1 MGSLHI
7 VVEIDLMGKDK
18 RTRDNTSAPYNTSAP
33 SSSSNARMWMKILV
47 SVSDKWRA
55 DLAIVR
61 KVDSSQWIG
70 RESL

>member
-18 RTRDNTSAPYNTSAP
+18 RTRDNTSAA
-33 SSSSNARMWMKILV
+33 SSFSNARMRMKLFV
-47 SVSDKWRA
+47 GVSDKWRA